1 MFRARLNFSI
11 LATIAVL
18 VAGAAHAAD
27 YIPPAPPQPYI
38 PPPPPQ
44 PCCDSWYLRGYV
56 GIGLNNNSNV
66 EYLPAPANVGN
77 GFNFEHNDIAD
88 TPFIGLGVGYEVN
101 NWLRIDA
108 TAEYR
113 SKTEVTAFGSYTFD
127 GGVFGDS
134 YHGYLKSWVFL
145 ANAYVDL
152 GTWNCFTPFIGAGIG
167 GAYNT
172 MSDLTDIGIFTS
184 GRGIGRDSSDW
195 HMAWALYAGVAY
207 NVSQSLKI
215 ELTYRYLNY
224 GSVTDTIDCLGNGC
238 GGGATPQVRQLQL
251 QRLHAR
257 PALDLLRLRAARA
270 VAVRLY
276 AAARIRSAADL
287 RAAAV
292 VYAAA
297 AEPRL
302 ARRARGR
309 S

>member
-18 VAGAAHAAD
+18 FAGAAHAAD
-27 YIPPAPPQPYI
+27 YIPPAPPQPYV

-56 GIGLNNNSNV
+56 GIGLNNNSDV

-88 TPFIGLGVGYEVN
+88 TPFIGLGIGYEVN

-207 NVSQSLKI
+207 NISQSLKI

-238 GGGATPQVRQLQL
+238 GGGADSYKFGNFSSNDFMLGLRWTCCDYGPPAPSQYVYTPPPAYVPPPTYAPPPSYTPPLQ
-251 QRLHAR
+251 
-257 PALDLLRLRAARA
+257 
-270 VAVRLY
+270 
-276 AAARIRSAADL
+276 S
-287 RAAAV
+287 
-292 VYAAA
+292 
-297 AEPRL
+297 
-302 ARRARGR
+302 RG
-309 S
+309 